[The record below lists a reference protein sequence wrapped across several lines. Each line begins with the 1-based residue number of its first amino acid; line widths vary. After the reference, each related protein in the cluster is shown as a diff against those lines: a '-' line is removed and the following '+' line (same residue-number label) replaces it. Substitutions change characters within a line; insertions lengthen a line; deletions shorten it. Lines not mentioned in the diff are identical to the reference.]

1 MKITAHKLVDEPE
14 FKKLVSTRWIVSF
27 GLLALLF
34 ASYYGYILIVAFY
47 PELLTRKVGTFS
59 NVGILG
65 SALVILFSWFLTL
78 IYVFWANRSYDR
90 SVNSLKKKL
99 ED

>member
-1 MKITAHKLVDEPE
+1 MKTPAHKLVEEPE

-27 GLLALLF
+27 TLLGLLF
-34 ASYYGYILIVAFY
+34 ASYYGYILTVAFY
-47 PELLTRKVGTFS
+47 PELLIRKVGNFS
-59 NVGILG
+59 NVGILA

-78 IYVFWANRSYDR
+78 IYVVWANKSYDKN
-90 SVNSLKKKL
+90 VNSLKRRL

>member
-1 MKITAHKLVDEPE
+1 MKTPAHKLVDEPE

-27 GLLALLF
+27 TLLALLF
-34 ASYYGYILIVAFY
+34 VSYYGYILTVAFY
-47 PELLTRKVGTFS
+47 PELLVRKVGSFS
-59 NVGILG
+59 NVGILA

-78 IYVFWANRSYDR
+78 IYVVWANQSYDKN
-90 SVNSLKKKL
+90 VNSLKRKL

>member
-1 MKITAHKLVDEPE
+1 MKTPAHKLVDEPE

-27 GLLALLF
+27 TLLALLF
-34 ASYYGYILIVAFY
+34 VSYYGYILTVAFY
-47 PELLTRKVGTFS
+47 PELLVRKVGSFS
-59 NVGILG
+59 NVGILA

-78 IYVFWANRSYDR
+78 IYVVWANRSYDKN
-90 SVNSLKKKL
+90 VNSLKRKL

>member
-1 MKITAHKLVDEPE
+1 MKTPAHKLVEEPE

-27 GLLALLF
+27 TLLALLF
-34 ASYYGYILIVAFY
+34 LSYYGYILTVAFY
-47 PELLTRKVGTFS
+47 PELLIRKVGSFS
-59 NVGILG
+59 NVGILA

-78 IYVFWANRSYDR
+78 IYVIWANRSYDKN
-90 SVNSLKKKL
+90 VNSLKKRL

>member
-1 MKITAHKLVDEPE
+1 MKTPAHKLVDEPE

-27 GLLALLF
+27 TLLAFLF
-34 ASYYGYILIVAFY
+34 VSYYGYILTVAFY
-47 PELLTRKVGTFS
+47 PELLVRKVGSFS
-59 NVGILG
+59 NVGILA

-78 IYVFWANRSYDR
+78 IYVVWANRSYDKN
-90 SVNSLKKKL
+90 VNSLKRKL